1 MNYSGLRAKTD
12 EAALL
17 GYFRAQWRLCV
28 CGSSCI
34 KKEMNMQTGYSSAWL
49 VLLLACTTLQ
59 ADPHKQI
66 VGATE
71 VISIAEAE
79 MDFKARV
86 DTGARTS
93 SVHAEAI
100 MVDTSDNPQGQPISF
115 LLVNKSGQSRKIE
128 TRVASVVNVKTSE
141 GSEIR
146 YKVPLTLIWN
156 DSSKTVLLT
165 LNDRKAM
172 RYRLLLGRN
181 WLHGDFIVDV
191 DKNNKE

>member
-1 MNYSGLRAKTD
+1 
-12 EAALL
+12 
-17 GYFRAQWRLCV
+17 
-28 CGSSCI
+28 
-34 KKEMNMQTGYSSAWL
+34 MQTGYSSAWL

>member
-1 MNYSGLRAKTD
+1 MG
-12 EAALL
+12 
-17 GYFRAQWRLCV
+17 
-28 CGSSCI
+28 
-34 KKEMNMQTGYSSAWL
+34 MNMLIGYSSACL

-59 ADPHKQI
+59 ADSHKQI

-71 VISIAEAE
+71 IIGIAEAE

-93 SVHAEAI
+93 SIHAEAI

-115 LLVNKSGQSRKIE
+115 LLVNKLGQSHKIE
-128 TRVASVVNVKTSE
+128 TRVASVVTVKTSE

-191 DKNNKE
+191 DKNNKD

>member
-1 MNYSGLRAKTD
+1 
-12 EAALL
+12 
-17 GYFRAQWRLCV
+17 
-28 CGSSCI
+28 
-34 KKEMNMQTGYSSAWL
+34 
-49 VLLLACTTLQ
+49 
-59 ADPHKQI
+59 
-66 VGATE
+66 
-71 VISIAEAE
+71 

-93 SVHAEAI
+93 SIHAEAI
-100 MVDTSDNPQGQPISF
+100 MVDTSDNPHGQPISF
-115 LLVNKSGQSRKIE
+115 LLVNKLGQSHKIE

-181 WLHGDFIVDV
+181 WLHEDFIVDV
-191 DKNNKE
+191 DKNNKD